1 MGKRNQ
7 ECSKTSRAYQ
17 HEKVWSGLWVSQ
29 WSNRFCWRN
38 SKEAMAIQQWGRY
51 LGLIAGGVGLL
62 CPSRSSLDEI
72 HLQSPLSQL
81 PLPLMTPS
89 LILSHRNSLSSP
101 PPHPQLQMEGWS
113 QWLPVLLVWTSVQS
127 MCLSTGVHIVYNLHI
142 PCTICY
148 SWARRELHYWG
159 HVDIRSHF
167 LPIGM

>member
-1 MGKRNQ
+1 MVNMGKRNQ

-38 SKEAMAIQQWGRY
+38 SKEAMAIQQWGRH

-89 LILSHRNSLSSP
+89 LILSYRNSFP
-101 PPHPQLQMEGWS
+101 PPITNGGMKPMAACFASLKVCTVYVPQHWGPHHLQS
-113 QWLPVLLVWTSVQS
+113 SHSLYILL
-127 MCLSTGVHIVYNLHI
+127 
-142 PCTICY
+142 
-148 SWARRELHYWG
+148 
-159 HVDIRSHF
+159 
-167 LPIGM
+167 